1 MCVSFTTCNYSQL
14 LAEHLFCFIAEPED
28 IIKNGSSMEVIST
41 IHYTW
46 PSSLLSRRL
55 YSQYREELTMLKHV
69 NSRDEFYELIK
80 EGTVLVDFFATWCG
94 PCKMLSPVL
103 EQLSEEVD
111 ILIVKVDVDEVG
123 TLAAQF
129 GIQAVPTLM
138 LFKNGQRVDVRMGYQ
153 NKNQLLAFINQ

>member
-1 MCVSFTTCNYSQL
+1 
-14 LAEHLFCFIAEPED
+14 
-28 IIKNGSSMEVIST
+28 
-41 IHYTW
+41 
-46 PSSLLSRRL
+46 
-55 YSQYREELTMLKHV
+55 MLKHV
-69 NSRDEFYELIK
+69 NNRDEFNELIK

-103 EQLSEEVD
+103 EEVSEESNV
-111 ILIVKVDVDEVG
+111 LIVKVDVDEAG
-123 TLAAQF
+123 PLAAQY

>member
-1 MCVSFTTCNYSQL
+1 
-14 LAEHLFCFIAEPED
+14 
-28 IIKNGSSMEVIST
+28 
-41 IHYTW
+41 
-46 PSSLLSRRL
+46 
-55 YSQYREELTMLKHV
+55 MLKHV
-69 NSRDEFYELIK
+69 NNRDEFNELIK

-103 EQLSEEVD
+103 EELSEESDV
-111 ILIVKVDVDEVG
+111 LIVKVDVDEAG
-123 TLAAQF
+123 PLAAQY

>member
-1 MCVSFTTCNYSQL
+1 
-14 LAEHLFCFIAEPED
+14 
-28 IIKNGSSMEVIST
+28 
-41 IHYTW
+41 
-46 PSSLLSRRL
+46 
-55 YSQYREELTMLKHV
+55 MLKHV
-69 NSRDEFYELIK
+69 NSHDEFYELIK

-111 ILIVKVDVDEVG
+111 TLILKVDVDEVG
-123 TLAAQF
+123 TVAAQF